1 MILFTF
7 RIIYWFG
14 TNYQNDDVDT
24 FRDIYDFLK
33 WNLYCVGLD
42 AAGKTTVLYRM
53 KMGETVTT
61 IPTIGKKT
69 FLQKTF

>member
-1 MILFTF
+1 MVQTIKMMMLIHLET
-7 RIIYWFG
+7 
-14 TNYQNDDVDT
+14 
-24 FRDIYDFLK
+24 YDFLK

-61 IPTIGKKT
+61 IPTIGKKP

>member
-1 MILFTF
+1 MLIHLET
-7 RIIYWFG
+7 
-14 TNYQNDDVDT
+14 
-24 FRDIYDFLK
+24 YDFLK